1 MARPAVACRG
11 NRSNPA
17 ASFDK
22 SFIVQVKIEKSE
34 KQLSGTGEPV
44 QYIRAA
50 FTAFTVN
57 VKRMVMLQELSVE

>member
-11 NRSNPA
+11 NRRNPA

-22 SFIVQVKIEKSE
+22 SFIVQIEKSE
-34 KQLSGTGEPV
+34 KQLSGAGEPV

-57 VKRMVMLQELSVE
+57 VKRMVRLQELAVE